1 MLRFPFR
8 QLSTASLLR
17 KLNRELKFP
26 EVIHQ
31 ARYAEDPKTAQPELQ
46 HAATQL
52 ALEKGLA
59 PPVQPRG
66 DSPTNPLY
74 IHMLGEET
82 QQTFSFANF
91 FGKALYKVVNMV
103 LLGFLTAFVYRQLQ
117 VTSPNTESK
126 SHQMGVSEKTFKDVR
141 GIDECRS
148 ELEELV
154 EYLKN
159 PEKFHSV
166 GAKVPKGVL
175 LTGEPGTGKTLLA
188 KAIAGEAG
196 VQFFF
201 SSGSDFEEV
210 FVGLGSKRIRQ
221 LFADARK
228 SAPCLVFIDE
238 IDALG
243 GSRKNEKFAYSRQSL
258 NQLLVEMDGFDQ
270 KDNVIVIAATNQP
283 RLLDNALKRAG
294 RFDKEIAVPLPDIK
308 GREDIFHLYL
318 DRVYHDESIDIPKLA
333 KSTTGVTG
341 ADISNIVNTA
351 VIHAVEQARGVCTQE
366 DIDFAIDRLSMGV
379 ERRTLMSEQEK
390 KNTAVHELGHTL
402 AALLTPNTMKV
413 RKVTILSRG
422 QALGFTSFL
431 GTEATEAETKEKVQA
446 HFDICMGG
454 RVAEEMFYGTD
465 NINTGCTADLRSA
478 SKLAYSHLRGGMFQD
493 LVGVANTRELKT
505 LGGEYESQLDDFAEQ
520 LLTASYRRTA
530 KKLQPYRQLIDSLSE
545 ELVRKETMTDV
556 ELKDW
561 LKRYYA
567 DSPSTL
573 QLFVGL

>member
-1 MLRFPFR
+1 MLRLPSRLF
-8 QLSTASLLR
+8 SSASLLR
-17 KLNRELKFP
+17 KLNRELKYDQVLF
-26 EVIHQ
+26 Q
-31 ARYAEDPKTAQPELQ
+31 AQHSDDPKAAQPEFQ

-52 ALEKGLA
+52 ALEQGLP

-74 IHMLGEET
+74 IHLPPVPVQKSFSYWEFLGKVLT
-82 QQTFSFANF
+82 RVILATLTGFVATF
-91 FGKALYKVVNMV
+91 L
-103 LLGFLTAFVYRQLQ
+103 YRQMQ
-117 VTSPNTESK
+117 VANIGTEHK
-126 SHQMGVSEKTFKDVR
+126 AHQLGVSEKNFKDVR
-141 GIDECRS
+141 GIDECRG

-154 EYLKN
+154 EYLKT

-166 GAKVPKGVL
+166 GAKVPKGIL

-201 SSGSDFEEV
+201 ASGSDFEEV

-221 LFADARK
+221 LFADAK
-228 SAPCLVFIDE
+228 KAAPCLIFIDE

-308 GREDIFHLYL
+308 GREDIFRLYL
-318 DRVYHDESIDIPKLA
+318 DRIYHDSTIDVQKLA
-333 KSTTGVTG
+333 KATTGITG

-351 VIHAVEQARGVCTQE
+351 VIHAVEQSRSECTQE

-379 ERRTLMSEQEK
+379 ERRTLMTPVEK
-390 KNTAVHELGHTL
+390 KRTAVHELGHTL
-402 AALLTPNTMKV
+402 AALLTRNSMKV

-431 GTEATEAETKEKVQA
+431 GTEATEPETREKVLGTL
-446 HFDICMGG
+446 DICMGG
-454 RVAEEMFYGTD
+454 RVAEEMFYGTE

-478 SKLAYSHLRGGMFQD
+478 SRLAYEHLRGGMFQE
-493 LVGVANTRELKT
+493 LAGVANTRDVQT
-505 LGGEYESQLDDFAEQ
+505 VGPEYENQLDTGAEQ
-520 LLTASYRRTA
+520 LLTTSYRRTTQ
-530 KKLQPYRQLIDSLSE
+530 KLQPYRQLIQDLSE
-545 ELVRKETMTDV
+545 ELVKKETMTDE
-556 ELKDW
+556 ELRQW
-561 LKRYYA
+561 LQQYYLR
-567 DSPSTL
+567 SPSTFK
-573 QLFVGL
+573 LFVGL

>member
-8 QLSTASLLR
+8 LFSTASLLR
-17 KLNRELKFP
+17 KLNRELKYP

-31 ARYAEDPKTAQPELQ
+31 ARYAEDPKAAQPELQ

-59 PPVQPRG
+59 PPVLPRG
-66 DSPTNPLY
+66 DSPANPLY
-74 IHMLGEET
+74 IHMLAEET
-82 QQTFSFANF
+82 QPPFSFANF
-91 FGKALYKVVNMV
+91 FGKALSKVVNAV
-103 LLGFLTAFVYRQLQ
+103 LIGFLATFLYRQLQ
-117 VTSPNTESK
+117 VTNPNTESK
-126 SHQMGVSEKTFKDVR
+126 SHQLGVSEKKFKDVR
-141 GIDECRS
+141 GIDECRN

-201 SSGSDFEEV
+201 ASGSDFEEV
-210 FVGLGSKRIRQ
+210 FVGLGSKRVRT
-221 LFADARK
+221 LFADAK
-228 SAPCLVFIDE
+228 KAAPCLIFIDE

-283 RLLDNALKRAG
+283 GLLDNALKRAG
-294 RFDKEIAVPLPDIK
+294 RFDKEIAVPVPDIK
-308 GREDIFHLYL
+308 GREDILRLYL
-318 DRVYHDESIDIPKLA
+318 DKVYHDESIDITKLA
-333 KSTTGVTG
+333 KATTGITG

-351 VIHAVEQARGVCTQE
+351 VIHAVEQNKLVCTQE

-379 ERRTLMSEQEK
+379 ERRTLMTPDEK
-390 KNTAVHELGHTL
+390 KSTAVHELGHTL

-431 GTEATEAETKEKVQA
+431 GTEATEPETKEKVQA
-446 HFDICMGG
+446 SLDIAMGG

-478 SKLAYSHLRGGMFQD
+478 SKLVYDHLKGGMFQD
-493 LVGVANTRELKT
+493 LIGVANTREVKEH
-505 LGGEYESQLDDFAEQ
+505 GAEYQNQLDLSAQ
-520 LLTASYRRTA
+520 TLLTASYNRTA
-530 KKLQPYRQLIDSLSE
+530 KKLQPYRQLIDTLSE

-556 ELKDW
+556 ELRDW
-561 LKRYYA
+561 LQRYYA
-567 DSPSTL
+567 DSPSTFK
-573 QLFVGL
+573 LFVGL